1 MGCLCHILCIRLV
14 SVYCLL
20 TSCFILEPCSL
31 ISSSLV
37 CSLPCLMSLPRP
49 DCVHLLLITVC
60 VYIVFILCQSVL
72 LMQQRAGH
80 LRVTAHGR
88 RFPKPLEVF
97 TGKLRVQ
104 VLFSVRV
111 QKLSPQ
117 RNLLLFLQFKSQIH
131 PNVTSHQFPTTHI
144 WCSSS

>member
-1 MGCLCHILCIRLV
+1 MGCLCHILCISLV

-20 TSCFILEPCSL
+20 TSCFILEPCAL

-37 CSLPCLMSLPRP
+37 CSLPCLVSLPRP

-60 VYIVFILCQSVL
+60 VYSLYPVPVGLANATASRRPQS
-72 LMQQRAGH
+72 
-80 LRVTAHGR
+80 HGTWSQ
-88 RFPKPLEVF
+88 FSKLLEVF

-104 VLFSVRV
+104 ALFSVCV

-117 RNLLLFLQFKSQIH
+117 RNLLLFLQFKSQIY

>member
-1 MGCLCHILCIRLV
+1 MGCLCHILCISLV

-20 TSCFILEPCSL
+20 TSCFILEPCAL

-37 CSLPCLMSLPRP
+37 CSLPCLVSLPRP

-60 VYIVFILCQSVL
+60 VYSLYPVPVGLANATASRRPQS
-72 LMQQRAGH
+72 
-80 LRVTAHGR
+80 HGTWSQ
-88 RFPKPLEVF
+88 FSKLLEVF

-104 VLFSVRV
+104 ALFSVCV
-111 QKLSPQ
+111 QK
-117 RNLLLFLQFKSQIH
+117 LLFLQFKSQIY